1 MSSSMH
7 LLLRLILLR
16 LVSGMLPPLDAVLKA
31 KQSQSSSAA
40 AVVAASTVTA
50 SDALHHHTRHSP
62 LDDIVARYRLSV
74 NGSTASTHRFTHL
87 TYDPSRRM
95 FYAGATNR
103 ILQLNENLTLLREAV
118 TGPKL
123 DSAQCHAAGC
133 PQDEALEGVQET
145 DNHNKVLLYNR
156 DGDTL
161 IACGSVHQ
169 GACEIYYLSGR
180 FPESVKPIEV
190 ALAANDESSSTY
202 AFIGPSRYQS
212 WKREDIMYVGTTFTN
227 VGDYRHDVPAI
238 SSRRLDDL
246 TYAEFSIQQSN
257 INIDVKYRDHFL
269 VNYVYGFN
277 SSEYAYFVLVQK
289 KSHLADEA
297 GFVTRLARI
306 CVNDPN
312 YDSYTEVTIT
322 CMANGTDYN
331 ILRDAKLAQAGQKLS
346 ADMGIKRDDYLLV
359 AVFSPAK
366 EITDEPQNRSA
377 ICMYSLKDIEEVFNE
392 NIHSCFNGTIKDR
405 NLGYISG
412 TINDGKCP
420 VAGSLG
426 NIFSFCHVGLKISGV
441 TPVIAS
447 AKFGF
452 GEGVAL
458 TSIAVTNIG
467 PHTLAFVGSN
477 DGWIRKV
484 LLSGR
489 EAGEYERLPVDG
501 DGMAILP
508 DTMFAPT
515 NDHLYVLSERS
526 VIKMKVEH
534 CGTFG
539 NCSACLES
547 RDPYCGWCS
556 LEKRCTVR
564 TACQKDTSAA
574 RWLSIGTGQQ
584 CIDFEMV
591 APDRLPIGQMSVV
604 RLVIKTLPE
613 LPHNAQYRCV
623 FGNATP
629 IDANVTKEG
638 LLCPSPPVNE
648 RPTIGDGQDHVL
660 VPLSVRS
667 SETNK
672 DFVSR
677 SFAFY
682 DCTRHD
688 TCRKCLVSNWG
699 CHWCIYDNRC
709 AFNTSSCRNSANIVQ
724 SEGACPR
731 LRQRSGPILLPNKVP
746 KEIRLEIENLPRP
759 QSAHTGFLCTVNIEG
774 AHMVLPARV
783 EANKYIV
790 CEKTL
795 YSYEAATN
803 EYEATVDV
811 NWNRNHY
818 IDTVT
823 VVLYKCEILG
833 SHRDHADCSLC
844 VTRDPKYQCTWC
856 GQQCSFNETCN
867 DVSGTG
873 MVQGRGRGS
882 VGLAG
887 LGGGEESGCPR
898 PRIDLIKPLS
908 GPIEG
913 GTLVTIEGSN
923 LGIREEDVRGR
934 IHIGE
939 VPCELERYEISVR
952 IECRT
957 GAVGTEM
964 SAPVKVGNEAG
975 YTMSSVEF
983 RYRDVK
989 LEGLSPTMGPQSGG
1003 TKLAIIGRHLNV
1015 GTSAVAYL
1023 DDYECRINRTQAS
1036 SSRLTCVTSA
1046 ARSPEHIRIL
1056 TLRIDGA
1063 NRTLACSTGN
1073 TIEGQ
1078 QQQQRQRSSA
1088 YGGGVSSPGAAGT
1101 YHSRYETCSVYNY
1114 TVDPKIM
1121 QIKPLKSFL
1130 SGGRMMTVHGTN
1142 LDAIQMP
1149 EIEVYLNDERL
1160 NRSTC
1165 VVLNSNQM
1173 ECPSPS
1179 VREAWSAV
1187 QQQQLLLRNF
1197 SATAGGNNEFTQKL
1211 LASLVSAD
1219 GRPALQQQQ
1228 TGIAPSAMPVLLSSQ
1243 QYPLA
1248 AAPTPMSGT
1257 AASSPAASAYLPS
1270 DQQLQLLLQI
1280 NFLMDNVMSVRNL
1293 PKHFQNLRSSMVYVE
1308 DPVYQAFPSAVKLYK
1323 GDTLVIEGE
1332 HLNAASDETDVNVTI
1347 GTAQC
1352 NVTSLAPTQ
1361 LVCTP
1366 PLEQPAP
1373 TDENGVP
1380 TAKDL
1385 PLVVVRVGRNLRF
1398 PIGFLKYDLIKP
1410 YAISHILFG
1419 VIVSGIFFV
1428 FSLLIILLIYRRK
1441 STQAEREYKRI
1452 QIQMD
1457 TLESNVRM
1465 ECKQAFAELQTD
1477 MTDLTADLE
1486 SAGTPTLDLVNY
1498 VMKVFFPGVSDH
1510 PVLLVNG
1517 AKQGGHH
1524 HPGHHHAPHPHQRT
1538 NYDQAMVMFEQ
1549 LINNRVFLLLFID
1562 TLEAQKT
1569 FSIRDKVNVASLL
1582 MIVLMN
1588 QMDYVTD
1595 ILKSLLLR
1603 LIEKSVMTKHPQLML
1618 RRTESV
1624 VEKMLT
1630 NYMAL
1635 CMYDYLRNYAGNS
1648 LFLLYKAIK
1657 HQIEKGLVDAV
1668 THDAR
1673 YSLSEERLLREQIA
1687 HSIVSLHIIQ
1697 DDLDEKVQC
1706 KVLDC
1711 DTISQVKGK
1720 ILDALFKNTPFSLRP
1735 SVHDLDLEWRHGRG
1749 GHLVLRDEDVTTK
1762 TVHGWKRLNTLAHYG
1777 VKESAVMSLVARP
1790 HDGYNTPGRHIFP
1803 YCYYINNPPAP
1814 TSNNHHPHHLSSS
1827 SSPLAPGPGSGS
1839 GMSGTGT
1846 LIGGVGPHNTD
1857 TLLAGSAS
1865 HHHHHH
1871 HHHHHA
1877 QQQQQQQ
1884 QAQQQQS
1891 SSVGVFHLV
1900 KPMDDRFSTLS
1911 SYEQHGSSSSG
1922 CGPGGAGGAA
1932 GGPHSG
1938 VLYGAGPGGGS
1949 HHKAIPEIFL
1959 TRLLATKGTI
1969 QKFVDDL
1976 FATILTVNEALPP
1989 AVKWLYDLLDA
2000 AARHHGIQDPEVLH
2014 AWKSNGLPLRFWV
2027 NFIKNPDFIFDIHK
2041 TPSVDVCLSVIAQ
2054 TFMDACLTTEYRL
2067 GKDSPSN
2074 KLLFAKDLPQY
2085 REMVSNFYA
2094 DIAMMPQISDQEMRS
2109 AMQRLSIHQQQFDT
2123 LAALKELYIYVSK
2136 YRLQIKEVLDMDL
2149 AASKCHLAH
2158 KLDLIAATL
2167 EDDECKTIDYYE

>member
-1 MSSSMH
+1 MCASCLLRFVLQQDQNSSSSSMSMQ

-16 LVSGMLPPLDAVLKA
+16 LVGGMLPLDGVLKG
-31 KQSQSSSAA
+31 KQQPSSS
-40 AVVAASTVTA
+40 STE
-50 SDALHHHTRHSP
+50 HGHSSQQRQLLQQHQQQHGHV
-62 LDDIVARYRLSV
+62 LDDIVARYALP
-74 NGSTASTHRFTHL
+74 NGTSRFTHL
-87 TYDPSRRM
+87 TYDPARRM

-103 ILQLNENLTLLREAV
+103 VLQLNENLTLLREAV

-133 PQDEALEGVQET
+133 PPDVLDSVET
-145 DNHNKVLLYNR
+145 DNFNKVLLYNR

-161 IACGSVHQ
+161 IVCGSVHQ

-180 FPESVKPIEV
+180 FPESVKQIEV
-190 ALAANDESSSTY
+190 ALAANDERSTTY

-212 WKREDIMYVGTTFTN
+212 WKKEDIMYVGTTFTN

-297 GFVTRLARI
+297 GYVTRLARI

-322 CMANGTDYN
+322 CMVNGTDYN
-331 ILRDAKLAQAGQKLS
+331 ILRDAKLAQVGQKLS
-346 ADMGIKRDDYLLV
+346 SDMGIKRDDFLLV
-359 AVFSPAK
+359 AVFSPSK

-420 VAGSLG
+420 VAGSHG

-447 AKFGF
+447 ARFAF
-452 GEGVAL
+452 GEGVSL

-489 EAGEYERLPVDG
+489 EAGEYERVMVDQEG
-501 DGMAILP
+501 LSILP
-508 DTMFAPT
+508 DTLFAPS
-515 NDHLYVLSERS
+515 NDHLYVLSERK
-526 VIKMKVEH
+526 VIKMRVEH

-591 APDRLPIGQMSVV
+591 APDRVPVGQMSVV

-638 LLCPSPPVNE
+638 LLCTTPPVSE
-648 RPTIGDGQDHVL
+648 RPSIPDGQDHVL

-709 AFNTSSCRNSANIVQ
+709 AFNTTACRNSANIVQ
-724 SEGACPR
+724 NEGSCPR
-731 LRQRSGPILLPNKVP
+731 LKQRAGPILLPNKVP

-844 VTRDPKYQCTWC
+844 VTRDPKYHCTWC
-856 GQQCSFNETCN
+856 GQQCSYNESCL
-867 DVSGTG
+867 DGGGGSSL
-873 MVQGRGRGS
+873 MMRGRGED
-882 VGLAG
+882 G
-887 LGGGEESGCPR
+887 GCPR

-957 GAVGTEM
+957 GSVRSEM

-983 RYRDVK
+983 RYRDVQ

-1003 TKLAIIGRHLNV
+1003 TKLAIIGKHLNV
-1015 GTSAVAYL
+1015 GTAAVAYL
-1023 DDYECRINRTQAS
+1023 DEYECRINRTQAS

-1046 ARSPEHIRIL
+1046 ARSPEHIRVL

-1063 NRTLACSTGN
+1063 NRTLACST
-1073 TIEGQ
+1073 
-1078 QQQQRQRSSA
+1078 SS
-1088 YGGGVSSPGAAGT
+1088 GGVSGTPGERVRGLAGT

-1142 LDAIQMP
+1142 LDAIQLP

-1165 VVLNSNQM
+1165 TVLNSNQM

-1179 VREAWSAV
+1179 VREAWSAL
-1187 QQQQLLLRNF
+1187 QQQQSLLRNLSVAPADYAPPRMLSGF
-1197 SATAGGNNEFTQKL
+1197 
-1211 LASLVSAD
+1211 VSAD
-1219 GRPALQQQQ
+1219 GRTVPIQQQPPPPLT
-1228 TGIAPSAMPVLLSSQ
+1228 TGSIAPPLMLPSQ
-1243 QYPLA
+1243 YSLTSTSGPSV
-1248 AAPTPMSGT
+1248 AAPMS
-1257 AASSPAASAYLPS
+1257 PFHPS
-1270 DQQLQLLLQI
+1270 EQQLQLLLQI
-1280 NFLMDNVMSVRNL
+1280 NFLMDSVLSVRNL
-1293 PKHFQNLRSSMVYVE
+1293 PKHFQNLRSAIVYVE
-1308 DPVYQAFPSAVKLYK
+1308 DPVYQPFPNTVKMYK

-1347 GTAQC
+1347 GMAPC

-1380 TAKDL
+1380 TVKEL

-1398 PIGFLKYDLIKP
+1398 PIGFIKYDLIKP
-1410 YAISHILFG
+1410 YAFSHILFG

-1428 FSLLIILLIYRRK
+1428 LSLLAILFIYRRK
-1441 STQAEREYKRI
+1441 STLAEREYKRI

-1486 SAGTPTLDLVNY
+1486 SSGTPTLDLVNY

-1510 PVLLVNG
+1510 PILLANG
-1517 AKQGGHH
+1517 AKMHGHH
-1524 HPGHHHAPHPHQRT
+1524 GHHGHPHHHGHHGHPHQRT
-1538 NYDQAMVMFEQ
+1538 NYDQAMVLFEQ

-1569 FSIRDKVNVASLL
+1569 FTIRDKVNVASLL

-1595 ILKSLLLR
+1595 ILKSLMLR
-1603 LIEKSVMTKHPQLML
+1603 LIDKSVMTKHPQLML

-1673 YSLSEERLLREQIA
+1673 YSLSEDRLLREQIV
-1687 HSIVSLHIIQ
+1687 HSIVTLHIIQ

-1711 DTISQVKGK
+1711 DTISQVKSK
-1720 ILDALFKNTPFSLRP
+1720 VLDALFKNTPFSLRP

-1762 TVHGWKRLNTLAHYG
+1762 SVHGWKRLNTLAHYG

-1803 YCYYINNPPAP
+1803 YCYYINNPP
-1814 TSNNHHPHHLSSS
+1814 SSNHHLASTT
-1827 SSPLAPGPGSGS
+1827 SPLGAGGGPGSVGS
-1839 GMSGTGT
+1839 SGTM
-1846 LIGGVGPHNTD
+1846 GPASAHTTD

-1865 HHHHHH
+1865 HHHHP
-1871 HHHHHA
+1871 HHHA
-1877 QQQQQQQ
+1877 QQQAAAAAAAAAAQQAAAQQQQ
-1884 QAQQQQS
+1884 QSQ
-1891 SSVGVFHLV
+1891 VGVFHLV

-1911 SYEQHGSSSSG
+1911 SYDQHGSSSSAHG
-1922 CGPGGAGGAA
+1922 ALYGGGPG
-1932 GGPHSG
+1932 S
-1938 VLYGAGPGGGS
+1938 GS

-2000 AARHHGIQDPEVLH
+2000 AARHHGIHDPEVIH

-2027 NFIKNPDFIFDIHK
+2027 NFIKNPDFIFDIYK
-2041 TPSVDVCLSVIAQ
+2041 TPSVDVCLS
-2054 TFMDACLTTEYRL
+2054 
-2067 GKDSPSN
+2067 
-2074 KLLFAKDLPQY
+2074 DLPQY

-2136 YRLQIKEVLDMDL
+2136 YRLQIKEVLELDL
-2149 AASKCHLAH
+2149 TASKLHLAH
-2158 KLDLIAATL
+2158 KLDLVAATL

>member
-1 MSSSMH
+1 MSMQ

-16 LVSGMLPPLDAVLKA
+16 LVGGMLPLDAVLKGKQQPSSPA
-31 KQSQSSSAA
+31 SGTSPQQQSQQQHRQQQHAHVPS
-40 AVVAASTVTA
+40 V
-50 SDALHHHTRHSP
+50 
-62 LDDIVARYRLSV
+62 LDDIVARYSLP
-74 NGSTASTHRFTHL
+74 NGTTSRFTHL
-87 TYDPSRRM
+87 TYDPTRRM

-103 ILQLNENLTLLREAV
+103 VLQLNENLTLLREAI

-133 PQDEALEGVQET
+133 PADVLDSVET
-145 DNHNKVLLYNR
+145 DNFNKVLLYNR

-180 FPESVKPIEV
+180 FPESTKPIEV
-190 ALAANDESSSTY
+190 ALAANDERSTTY

-212 WKREDIMYVGTTFTN
+212 WKKEDIMYVGTTFTN

-277 SSEYAYFVLVQK
+277 STEYAYFVLVQK

-297 GFVTRLARI
+297 GYVTRLARI

-322 CMANGTDYN
+322 CMVNGTDYN

-346 ADMGIKRDDYLLV
+346 SDMGIKRDDFLLV
-359 AVFSPAK
+359 AVFSPSK

-441 TPVIAS
+441 TPVISS
-447 AKFGF
+447 ARFAF

-458 TSIAVTNIG
+458 TSIAVTSIG

-489 EAGEYERLPVDG
+489 EAGEYERLPVDDEG
-501 DGMAILP
+501 HAILP
-508 DTMFAPT
+508 DTMFAPS
-515 NDHLYVLSERS
+515 NDHLYVLSDRK

-591 APDRLPIGQMSVV
+591 APDRVPVGQMSVV

-638 LLCPSPPVNE
+638 LLCTTPPVNE
-648 RPTIGDGQDHVL
+648 RPSIPDGQDHVL

-709 AFNTSSCRNSANIVQ
+709 AFNTTACRNSANIVQ
-724 SEGACPR
+724 NEASCPR
-731 LRQRSGPILLPNKVP
+731 LKQRAMPILLPNKVP

-795 YSYEAATN
+795 YSYEATSN

-856 GQQCSFNETCN
+856 GQQCSYNETCL
-867 DVSGTG
+867 DTS
-873 MVQGRGRGS
+873 MMLRGRGED
-882 VGLAG
+882 G
-887 LGGGEESGCPR
+887 GCPR

-934 IHIGE
+934 IHIGD

-957 GAVGTEM
+957 GPVRVEM

-983 RYRDVK
+983 RYRDVQ

-1015 GTSAVAYL
+1015 GTAAVAYL

-1046 ARSPEHIRIL
+1046 ARSPEHIRVL

-1063 NRTLACSTGN
+1063 NRTLSCSVSGSGSGAN
-1073 TIEGQ
+1073 GE
-1078 QQQQRQRSSA
+1078 QRGRGSG
-1088 YGGGVSSPGAAGT
+1088 YKPAGT

-1142 LDAIQMP
+1142 LDAIQLP

-1165 VVLNSNQM
+1165 AVLNSNQM

-1179 VREAWSAV
+1179 VREAWAML
-1187 QQQQLLLRNF
+1187 QHQQLLLRNNSVASGDYT
-1197 SATAGGNNEFTQKL
+1197 SANAHRVRVRRRTLGFDPT
-1211 LASLVSAD
+1211 
-1219 GRPALQQQQ
+1219 
-1228 TGIAPSAMPVLLSSQ
+1228 
-1243 QYPLA
+1243 A
-1248 AAPTPMSGT
+1248 AA
-1257 AASSPAASAYLPS
+1257 AATIRIDAHDATISVFTH
-1270 DQQLQLLLQI
+1270 QLQLLLQI
-1280 NFLMDNVMSVRNL
+1280 NFLMDSVLSVRNL
-1293 PKHFQNLRSSMVYVE
+1293 PKHFQNLRSSIVYVE
-1308 DPVYQAFPSAVKLYK
+1308 DPVYQPFPNTVKLYK

-1332 HLNAASDETDVNVTI
+1332 HLNAASDESDVNVTI
-1347 GTAQC
+1347 GMAQC

-1361 LVCTP
+1361 LVCSP

-1398 PIGFLKYDLIKP
+1398 PIGFIKYDLIKP
-1410 YAISHILFG
+1410 YAFSHILFG

-1428 FSLLIILLIYRRK
+1428 LTLLAILFIYRRK
-1441 STQAEREYKRI
+1441 STLAEREYKRI

-1486 SAGTPTLDLVNY
+1486 SSGTPTLDLVNY

-1510 PVLLVNG
+1510 PVLLANG
-1517 AKQGGHH
+1517 AKLHHGGGHH
-1524 HPGHHHAPHPHQRT
+1524 LHHGHPHHGHPGHPHQRT
-1538 NYDQAMVMFEQ
+1538 NYDQAMVLFEQ

-1603 LIEKSVMTKHPQLML
+1603 LIDKSVMTKHPQLML

-1673 YSLSEERLLREQIA
+1673 YSLSEDRLLREQIV
-1687 HSIVSLHIIQ
+1687 HSIVTLHIIQ

-1711 DTISQVKGK
+1711 DTISQVKSK
-1720 ILDALFKNTPFSLRP
+1720 VLDALFKNTPFSLRP

-1762 TVHGWKRLNTLAHYG
+1762 SVHGWKRLNTLAHYG

-1803 YCYYINNPPAP
+1803 YCYYINNPPS
-1814 TSNNHHPHHLSSS
+1814 SNHHLSSTA
-1827 SSPLAPGPGSGS
+1827 SPLG
-1839 GMSGTGT
+1839 
-1846 LIGGVGPHNTD
+1846 
-1857 TLLAGSAS
+1857 
-1865 HHHHHH
+1865 
-1871 HHHHHA
+1871 
-1877 QQQQQQQ
+1877 QQQQQSQ
-1884 QAQQQQS
+1884 
-1891 SSVGVFHLV
+1891 VGVFHLV

-1911 SYEQHGSSSSG
+1911 SYDQHGSSSSAHG
-1922 CGPGGAGGAA
+1922 ALYGGGPG
-1932 GGPHSG
+1932 S
-1938 VLYGAGPGGGS
+1938 GS

-2000 AARHHGIQDPEVLH
+2000 AARHHGIHDPEVIH

-2027 NFIKNPDFIFDIHK
+2027 NFIKNPDFIFDIYK

-2054 TFMDACLTTEYRL
+2054 TFMDACSTTEYRL

-2136 YRLQIKEVLDMDL
+2136 YRLQIKEVLEMDL
-2149 AASKCHLAH
+2149 TASKLHLAH
-2158 KLDLIAATL
+2158 KLDHVAATL

>member
-1 MSSSMH
+1 MSMQ

-16 LVSGMLPPLDAVLKA
+16 LVGGMLPLDAVLKG
-31 KQSQSSSAA
+31 KQQPSTSAGGA
-40 AVVAASTVTA
+40 EHGGHQQQQQHRQQQHAHGPSV
-50 SDALHHHTRHSP
+50 
-62 LDDIVARYRLSV
+62 LDDIVARYSLP
-74 NGSTASTHRFTHL
+74 NGTSRFTHL
-87 TYDPSRRM
+87 TYDPTRRI

-103 ILQLNENLTLLREAV
+103 VLQLNENLTLLREAI

-133 PQDEALEGVQET
+133 PPDVLDSVET
-145 DNHNKVLLYNR
+145 DNYNKVLLYNR

-180 FPESVKPIEV
+180 FPDSSKPIEV
-190 ALAANDESSSTY
+190 ALAANDERSTTY
-202 AFIGPSRYQS
+202 AFVGPSRYQS
-212 WKREDIMYVGTTFTN
+212 WKKEDIMYVGTTFTN

-269 VNYVYGFN
+269 VNYLYGFN
-277 SSEYAYFVLVQK
+277 STEYAYFVLVQK

-297 GFVTRLARI
+297 GYVTRLARI

-322 CMANGTDYN
+322 CMVNGTDYN

-346 ADMGIKRDDYLLV
+346 NDMGIKREDYLLV
-359 AVFSPAK
+359 AVFSPSK

-447 AKFGF
+447 ARFAF
-452 GEGVAL
+452 GEGVSL

-477 DGWIRKV
+477 NGWIRKV

-489 EAGEYERLPVDG
+489 EAGEYERLLVDEECLS
-501 DGMAILP
+501 ILP
-508 DTMFAPT
+508 DTMFAPS
-515 NDHLYVLSERS
+515 NDHLYVLSERK

-591 APDRLPIGQMSVV
+591 APDRVPVGQMSVV

-638 LLCPSPPVNE
+638 LICTTPPVGE
-648 RPTIGDGQDHVL
+648 RPTIPDGQDHVL

-682 DCTRHD
+682 DCTSHD

-709 AFNTSSCRNSANIVQ
+709 AFNTTACRNSANIVQ
-724 SEGACPR
+724 NEASCPR
-731 LRQRSGPILLPNKVP
+731 LKQRAGPILLPNKVP

-856 GQQCSFNETCN
+856 GQQCSYNESCL
-867 DVSGTG
+867 DGGGS
-873 MVQGRGRGS
+873 MMMRGRGED
-882 VGLAG
+882 G
-887 LGGGEESGCPR
+887 GCPR

-957 GAVGTEM
+957 GPVRSEM

-983 RYRDVK
+983 RYRDVQ

-1003 TKLAIIGRHLNV
+1003 TKLSIIGKHLNV
-1015 GTSAVAYL
+1015 GTAAIAYL

-1046 ARSPEHIRIL
+1046 ARSPEHIRVL

-1063 NRTLACSTGN
+1063 NRTLACSTSGAN
-1073 TIEGQ
+1073 ATPTGERLRG
-1078 QQQQRQRSSA
+1078 ST
-1088 YGGGVSSPGAAGT
+1088 YGAAGT

-1142 LDAIQMP
+1142 LDAIQLP

-1165 VVLNSNQM
+1165 TVLNSNQM

-1179 VREAWSAV
+1179 VREAWSAL
-1187 QQQQLLLRNF
+1187 QQQQSLLRNLSVAPGDYSPPRMLSGF
-1197 SATAGGNNEFTQKL
+1197 
-1211 LASLVSAD
+1211 VSAD
-1219 GRPALQQQQ
+1219 GRSVPIQQQPP
-1228 TGIAPSAMPVLLSSQ
+1228 TASMPMLLPS
-1243 QYPLA
+1243 QYSLTSTSGPLVTA
-1248 AAPTPMSGT
+1248 AAPL
-1257 AASSPAASAYLPS
+1257 SPFHPS
-1270 DQQLQLLLQI
+1270 EQQLQLLLQI
-1280 NFLMDNVMSVRNL
+1280 NFLMDSVLSVRNL
-1293 PKHFQNLRSSMVYVE
+1293 PKHFQNLRSAIVYVE
-1308 DPVYQAFPSAVKLYK
+1308 DPVYQPFPNTVKMYK

-1347 GTAQC
+1347 GMAQC

-1380 TAKDL
+1380 TVKTC
-1385 PLVVVRVGRNLRF
+1385 PWSWFVWVV
-1398 PIGFLKYDLIKP
+1398 
-1410 YAISHILFG
+1410 
-1419 VIVSGIFFV
+1419 
-1428 FSLLIILLIYRRK
+1428 IY
-1441 STQAEREYKRI
+1441 
-1452 QIQMD
+1452 
-1457 TLESNVRM
+1457 
-1465 ECKQAFAELQTD
+1465 
-1477 MTDLTADLE
+1477 
-1486 SAGTPTLDLVNY
+1486 
-1498 VMKVFFPGVSDH
+1498 
-1510 PVLLVNG
+1510 
-1517 AKQGGHH
+1517 
-1524 HPGHHHAPHPHQRT
+1524 
-1538 NYDQAMVMFEQ
+1538 
-1549 LINNRVFLLLFID
+1549 
-1562 TLEAQKT
+1562 
-1569 FSIRDKVNVASLL
+1569 ASL
-1582 MIVLMN
+1582 
-1588 QMDYVTD
+1588 
-1595 ILKSLLLR
+1595 
-1603 LIEKSVMTKHPQLML
+1603 
-1618 RRTESV
+1618 
-1624 VEKMLT
+1624 
-1630 NYMAL
+1630 
-1635 CMYDYLRNYAGNS
+1635 
-1648 LFLLYKAIK
+1648 
-1657 HQIEKGLVDAV
+1657 
-1668 THDAR
+1668 
-1673 YSLSEERLLREQIA
+1673 
-1687 HSIVSLHIIQ
+1687 
-1697 DDLDEKVQC
+1697 
-1706 KVLDC
+1706 
-1711 DTISQVKGK
+1711 
-1720 ILDALFKNTPFSLRP
+1720 
-1735 SVHDLDLEWRHGRG
+1735 
-1749 GHLVLRDEDVTTK
+1749 
-1762 TVHGWKRLNTLAHYG
+1762 
-1777 VKESAVMSLVARP
+1777 
-1790 HDGYNTPGRHIFP
+1790 
-1803 YCYYINNPPAP
+1803 
-1814 TSNNHHPHHLSSS
+1814 
-1827 SSPLAPGPGSGS
+1827 
-1839 GMSGTGT
+1839 
-1846 LIGGVGPHNTD
+1846 
-1857 TLLAGSAS
+1857 
-1865 HHHHHH
+1865 
-1871 HHHHHA
+1871 
-1877 QQQQQQQ
+1877 
-1884 QAQQQQS
+1884 
-1891 SSVGVFHLV
+1891 
-1900 KPMDDRFSTLS
+1900 
-1911 SYEQHGSSSSG
+1911 
-1922 CGPGGAGGAA
+1922 
-1932 GGPHSG
+1932 
-1938 VLYGAGPGGGS
+1938 
-1949 HHKAIPEIFL
+1949 
-1959 TRLLATKGTI
+1959 
-1969 QKFVDDL
+1969 
-1976 FATILTVNEALPP
+1976 
-1989 AVKWLYDLLDA
+1989 
-2000 AARHHGIQDPEVLH
+2000 
-2014 AWKSNGLPLRFWV
+2014 
-2027 NFIKNPDFIFDIHK
+2027 
-2041 TPSVDVCLSVIAQ
+2041 
-2054 TFMDACLTTEYRL
+2054 
-2067 GKDSPSN
+2067 
-2074 KLLFAKDLPQY
+2074 
-2085 REMVSNFYA
+2085 
-2094 DIAMMPQISDQEMRS
+2094 
-2109 AMQRLSIHQQQFDT
+2109 
-2123 LAALKELYIYVSK
+2123 
-2136 YRLQIKEVLDMDL
+2136 
-2149 AASKCHLAH
+2149 
-2158 KLDLIAATL
+2158 
-2167 EDDECKTIDYYE
+2167 

>member
-1 MSSSMH
+1 MSMQ

-16 LVSGMLPPLDAVLKA
+16 LVGGMLPLDAVLKG
-31 KQSQSSSAA
+31 KQQPASSGGGSEHGHGQQQQQHRQQQHAHGPS
-40 AVVAASTVTA
+40 V
-50 SDALHHHTRHSP
+50 
-62 LDDIVARYRLSV
+62 LDDIVARYSLP
-74 NGSTASTHRFTHL
+74 NGTSRFTHL
-87 TYDPSRRM
+87 TYDPTRRI

-103 ILQLNENLTLLREAV
+103 VLQLNENLTLLREAI

-133 PQDEALEGVQET
+133 PPDVLDSVET
-145 DNHNKVLLYNR
+145 DNYNKVLLYNR

-180 FPESVKPIEV
+180 FPESSKPIEV
-190 ALAANDESSSTY
+190 ALAANDERSTTY

-212 WKREDIMYVGTTFTN
+212 WKKEDIMYVGTTFTN

-269 VNYVYGFN
+269 VNYLYGFN
-277 SSEYAYFVLVQK
+277 STEYAYFVLVQK

-297 GFVTRLARI
+297 GYVTRLARI

-322 CMANGTDYN
+322 CMVNGTDYN

-346 ADMGIKRDDYLLV
+346 NDMGIKREDYLLV
-359 AVFSPAK
+359 AVFSPSK

-447 AKFGF
+447 ARFAF
-452 GEGVAL
+452 GEGVSL

-477 DGWIRKV
+477 NGWIRKV

-489 EAGEYERLPVDG
+489 EAGEYERLLVDDEG
-501 DGMAILP
+501 YSILP
-508 DTMFAPT
+508 DTMFAPS
-515 NDHLYVLSERS
+515 NDHLYVLTERKM
-526 VIKMKVEH
+526 IKMKVEH

-591 APDRLPIGQMSVV
+591 APDRVPIGQMSVV

-638 LLCPSPPVNE
+638 LICTTPPVTE
-648 RPTIGDGQDHVL
+648 RPTIPDGQDHVL

-682 DCTRHD
+682 DCTSHD

-709 AFNTSSCRNSANIVQ
+709 AFNTTACRNSANIVQ
-724 SEGACPR
+724 NEASCPR
-731 LRQRSGPILLPNKVP
+731 LKQRAGPILLPNKVP

-856 GQQCSFNETCN
+856 GQQCSYNESCL
-867 DVSGTG
+867 DGGGSL
-873 MVQGRGRGS
+873 MMRGRGED
-882 VGLAG
+882 G
-887 LGGGEESGCPR
+887 GCPR

-957 GAVGTEM
+957 GAVRSEM

-983 RYRDVK
+983 RYRDVQ

-1003 TKLAIIGRHLNV
+1003 TKLSIIGKHLNV
-1015 GTSAVAYL
+1015 GTAAVAYL

-1046 ARSPEHIRIL
+1046 ARSPEHIRVL

-1063 NRTLACSTGN
+1063 NRTLACST
-1073 TIEGQ
+1073 
-1078 QQQQRQRSSA
+1078 S
-1088 YGGGVSSPGAAGT
+1088 GGSGGATTGERLRGSTYGAAGT

-1142 LDAIQMP
+1142 LDAIQLP

-1165 VVLNSNQM
+1165 TVLNSNQM

-1179 VREAWSAV
+1179 VREAWAML
-1187 QQQQLLLRNF
+1187 QQQQTLLRNLSVAPGDYSPPRMLSGF
-1197 SATAGGNNEFTQKL
+1197 
-1211 LASLVSAD
+1211 VSAD
-1219 GRPALQQQQ
+1219 GRSVPIQQQPP
-1228 TGIAPSAMPVLLSSQ
+1228 TASVPMLLPS
-1243 QYPLA
+1243 QYSLTSTSGPLGTA
-1248 AAPTPMSGT
+1248 AAPMS
-1257 AASSPAASAYLPS
+1257 PFHPS
-1270 DQQLQLLLQI
+1270 EQQLQLLLQI
-1280 NFLMDNVMSVRNL
+1280 NFLMDSVLSVRNL
-1293 PKHFQNLRSSMVYVE
+1293 PKHFQNLRSGIVYVE
-1308 DPVYQAFPSAVKLYK
+1308 DPVYQPFPNTVKMYK

-1347 GTAQC
+1347 GMAQC

-1380 TAKDL
+1380 TVKDL

-1398 PIGFLKYDLIKP
+1398 PIGFIKYDLIKP
-1410 YAISHILFG
+1410 YAVSHILFG
-1419 VIVSGIFFV
+1419 IIVSGIFFV
-1428 FSLLIILLIYRRK
+1428 LFLLGILFIYRRK
-1441 STQAEREYKRI
+1441 STLAEREYKRI

-1486 SAGTPTLDLVNY
+1486 SSGTPTLDLVNY

-1510 PVLLVNG
+1510 PVLLANG
-1517 AKQGGHH
+1517 AKLHGHH
-1524 HPGHHHAPHPHQRT
+1524 HHGHPHHGHHGHPHQRT

-1569 FSIRDKVNVASLL
+1569 FTIRDKVNVASLL

-1603 LIEKSVMTKHPQLML
+1603 LIDKSVMTKHPQLML

-1673 YSLSEERLLREQIA
+1673 YSLSEDRLLREQIM
-1687 HSIVSLHIIQ
+1687 HSVVTLHIIQ

-1711 DTISQVKGK
+1711 DTISQVKSK
-1720 ILDALFKNTPFSLRP
+1720 VLDALFKNTPFSLRP

-1762 TVHGWKRLNTLAHYG
+1762 SVHGWKRLNTLAHYG

-1803 YCYYINNPPAP
+1803 YCYYINNPPS
-1814 TSNNHHPHHLSSS
+1814 SNHHLSSTT
-1827 SSPLAPGPGSGS
+1827 SPHGASGPGSGGSS
-1839 GMSGTGT
+1839 GGTM
-1846 LIGGVGPHNTD
+1846 GPAHTTD

-1865 HHHHHH
+1865 HHHHSHH
-1871 HHHHHA
+1871 VQQAAAAHAAA

-1884 QAQQQQS
+1884 QQQQS
-1891 SSVGVFHLV
+1891 QVGVFHLV

-1911 SYEQHGSSSSG
+1911 SYDQHGSSSSAHG
-1922 CGPGGAGGAA
+1922 ALYGGGPG
-1932 GGPHSG
+1932 S
-1938 VLYGAGPGGGS
+1938 GS

-2000 AARHHGIQDPEVLH
+2000 AARHHGIHDPEVIH

-2027 NFIKNPDFIFDIHK
+2027 NFIKNPDFIFDIYK

-2054 TFMDACLTTEYRL
+2054 TFMDACSTTEYRL

-2136 YRLQIKEVLDMDL
+2136 YRLQIKEVLEMDL
-2149 AASKCHLAH
+2149 TASKLHLAH
-2158 KLDLIAATL
+2158 KLDLVAATL

>member
-1 MSSSMH
+1 MSMQ

-16 LVSGMLPPLDAVLKA
+16 LVGGMLPLDAVLKG
-31 KQSQSSSAA
+31 KQSPPSSSTTGHGQQQQHRSQHGQH
-40 AVVAASTVTA
+40 VPTV
-50 SDALHHHTRHSP
+50 
-62 LDDIVARYRLSV
+62 LDDIVARYSLP
-74 NGSTASTHRFTHL
+74 NGTSRFTHL
-87 TYDPSRRM
+87 TYDPTRRM

-103 ILQLNENLTLLREAV
+103 VLQLNENLTLLREAI

-133 PQDEALEGVQET
+133 PPDVLDSVQT
-145 DNHNKVLLYNR
+145 DNYNKVLLYNR

-180 FPESVKPIEV
+180 FPDSSKPIEV
-190 ALAANDESSSTY
+190 ALAANDERSTTY
-202 AFIGPSRYQS
+202 AFVGPSRYQS
-212 WKREDIMYVGTTFTN
+212 WKKEDIMYVGTTFTN

-269 VNYVYGFN
+269 VNYLYGFN
-277 SSEYAYFVLVQK
+277 STEYAYFVLVQK

-297 GFVTRLARI
+297 GYVTRLARI

-322 CMANGTDYN
+322 CMVNGTDYN

-346 ADMGIKRDDYLLV
+346 NDMGIKREDYLLV
-359 AVFSPAK
+359 AVFSPSK

-441 TPVIAS
+441 TPVIAP
-447 AKFGF
+447 ARFAF
-452 GEGVAL
+452 GEGVSL

-489 EAGEYERLPVDG
+489 EAGEYERLLVDEEG
-501 DGMAILP
+501 YSILP
-508 DTMFAPT
+508 DTMFAPS
-515 NDHLYVLSERS
+515 NDHLYVLTERK

-591 APDRLPIGQMSVV
+591 APDRVPVGQMSVV

-638 LLCPSPPVNE
+638 LICTTPPVTE
-648 RPTIGDGQDHVL
+648 RPSIPDGQDHVL

-709 AFNTSSCRNSANIVQ
+709 AFNTTACRNSANIVQ
-724 SEGACPR
+724 NEASCPR
-731 LRQRSGPILLPNKVP
+731 LKQRAGPILLPNKVP

-856 GQQCSFNETCN
+856 GQQCSYNESCL
-867 DVSGTG
+867 DGGGS
-873 MVQGRGRGS
+873 MMLRGRG
-882 VGLAG
+882 
-887 LGGGEESGCPR
+887 GEDGGCPR

-957 GAVGTEM
+957 GPVRSEM

-983 RYRDVK
+983 RYRDVQ

-1003 TKLAIIGRHLNV
+1003 TKLSIIGKHLNV
-1015 GTSAVAYL
+1015 GTAAVAYL

-1046 ARSPEHIRIL
+1046 ARSPEHIRVL

-1063 NRTLACSTGN
+1063 NRTLACSTSGGSN
-1073 TIEGQ
+1073 ASPGERVRG
-1078 QQQQRQRSSA
+1078 SS
-1088 YGGGVSSPGAAGT
+1088 YGAAGT

-1142 LDAIQMP
+1142 LDAIQQP

-1165 VVLNSNQM
+1165 TVLNSNQM

-1179 VREAWSAV
+1179 VRDAWAML
-1187 QQQQLLLRNF
+1187 QQQQSLLRNL
-1197 SATAGGNNEFTQKL
+1197 TASPSGDYSPPRMLSGF
-1211 LASLVSAD
+1211 VSAD
-1219 GRPALQQQQ
+1219 GRSVPIQQQPP
-1228 TGIAPSAMPVLLSSQ
+1228 TASMPMLLPS
-1243 QYPLA
+1243 QYSLTSTSGPLV
-1248 AAPTPMSGT
+1248 T
-1257 AASSPAASAYLPS
+1257 ASAPLSPFHPS
-1270 DQQLQLLLQI
+1270 EQQLQLLLQI
-1280 NFLMDNVMSVRNL
+1280 NFLMDSVLSVRNL
-1293 PKHFQNLRSSMVYVE
+1293 PKHFQNLRSGIVYVE
-1308 DPVYQAFPSAVKLYK
+1308 DPVYQPFPNTVKMYK

-1332 HLNAASDETDVNVTI
+1332 HLNSASDETDVNVTI
-1347 GTAQC
+1347 GMAQC

-1380 TAKDL
+1380 TVKDL

-1398 PIGFLKYDLIKP
+1398 PIGFIKYDLIKP
-1410 YAISHILFG
+1410 YAFSHILSG
-1419 VIVSGIFFV
+1419 IIVSGIFFV
-1428 FSLLIILLIYRRK
+1428 LCLLAILFIYRRK
-1441 STQAEREYKRI
+1441 STLAEREYKRI

-1486 SAGTPTLDLVNY
+1486 SSGTPTLDLVNY

-1510 PVLLVNG
+1510 PVLLANG
-1517 AKQGGHH
+1517 AKLHGHH
-1524 HPGHHHAPHPHQRT
+1524 HHGHPHHGHHGHPHQRT
-1538 NYDQAMVMFEQ
+1538 NYDQAMVLFEQ

-1569 FSIRDKVNVASLL
+1569 FTIRDKVNVASLL

-1603 LIEKSVMTKHPQLML
+1603 LIDKSVMTKHPQLML

-1673 YSLSEERLLREQIA
+1673 YSLSEDRLLREQIV
-1687 HSIVSLHIIQ
+1687 HSVVTLHIIQ

-1711 DTISQVKGK
+1711 DTISQVKSK
-1720 ILDALFKNTPFSLRP
+1720 VLDALFKNTPFSLRP

-1762 TVHGWKRLNTLAHYG
+1762 SVHGWKRLNTLAHYG

-1803 YCYYINNPPAP
+1803 YCYYINNPPS
-1814 TSNNHHPHHLSSS
+1814 SNHQLSSTT
-1827 SSPLAPGPGSGS
+1827 SPHGASGPGSGGS
-1839 GMSGTGT
+1839 SGTM
-1846 LIGGVGPHNTD
+1846 GPAHQTD

-1865 HHHHHH
+1865 HHHHHPH
-1871 HHHHHA
+1871 HVQQAAAAAAAAAAQAAA
-1877 QQQQQQQ
+1877 QQQQQSQ
-1884 QAQQQQS
+1884 
-1891 SSVGVFHLV
+1891 VGVFHLV

-1911 SYEQHGSSSSG
+1911 SYDQHGSSSSAHG
-1922 CGPGGAGGAA
+1922 ALYGGGPG
-1932 GGPHSG
+1932 S
-1938 VLYGAGPGGGS
+1938 GS

-1976 FATILTVNEALPP
+1976 FSTILTVNEALPP

-2000 AARHHGIQDPEVLH
+2000 AARHHGIHDPEVIH

-2027 NFIKNPDFIFDIHK
+2027 NFIKNPDFIFDIYK

-2054 TFMDACLTTEYRL
+2054 TFMDACSTTEYRL

-2136 YRLQIKEVLDMDL
+2136 YRLQIKEVLEQDL
-2149 AASKCHLAH
+2149 TASKLHLAH
-2158 KLDLIAATL
+2158 KLDLVAATL